1 LYEFRQS
8 AETLSGYKVF
18 TLSGRTM
25 GIAAGRQARDGGQR
39 AAEAAGAKQPRPL
52 AGFLIAG
59 ASLAAL
65 FAIAAL
71 KGRVKD
77 DHTDKRGDK

>member
-1 LYEFRQS
+1 M
-8 AETLSGYKVF
+8 A
-18 TLSGRTM
+18 
-25 GIAAGRQARDGGQR
+25 AAGRQAQGGGQT
-39 AAEAAGAKQPRPL
+39 AAGAGGAKRPRPL

-65 FAIAAL
+65 FAVAAL

-77 DHTDKRGDK
+77 EHTDQRGTK